1 MMWLKLN
8 SIRLPRNLG
17 YWKICAFIGL
27 IGNALP
33 FSLISWGETRIDS
46 GLTAVLMGVMPITT
60 AVLAHIFIKDEPFTA
75 RTGLGIIVG
84 FGSFAVLVGPAAFEG
99 LNGPLVAQLAV
110 VLSAICYGASTTF
123 TRFFSGHWT
132 GKQIAGGT
140 MICACL
146 WMTPVTFLIE
156 NPLTQSITASGWL
169 AIAYLG
175 VGPTAIA
182 MLIFFHLISQLGAN
196 RFAQVNYIVPVLGA
210 LWGVLFLNE
219 MFSWKL
225 ITALTLVVISI
236 NIVRPRKNLTRA
248 LKT

>member
-1 MMWLKLN
+1 M
-8 SIRLPRNLG
+8 
-17 YWKICAFIGL
+17 
-27 IGNALP
+27 
-33 FSLISWGETRIDS
+33 
-46 GLTAVLMGVMPITT
+46 LM
-60 AVLAHIFIKDEPFTA
+60 D
-75 RTGLGIIVG
+75 
-84 FGSFAVLVGPAAFEG
+84 
-99 LNGPLVAQLAV
+99 
-110 VLSAICYGASTTF
+110 
-123 TRFFSGHWT
+123 
-132 GKQIAGGT
+132 
-140 MICACL
+140 
-146 WMTPVTFLIE
+146 
-156 NPLTQSITASGWL
+156 
-169 AIAYLG
+169 G